1 MSDKEYLQLAIEEA
15 RKSAEAGG
23 FPAGA
28 VIVKDGEIIARSG
41 SGKEGSNDPTAHAE
55 TSVIRKACEK
65 LGTSNLKGVT
75 MYESLQACLMCFS
88 VANWAKISK
97 IVFAAKK
104 TQEMVSK
111 GYYEGV
117 TDEAKVN
124 QENTHHI
131 EVVHFSELEQESLQV
146 VKEWEEQT
154 D

>member
-15 RKSAEAGG
+15 RNSAKAGG

-28 VIVKDGEIIARSG
+28 VIVKDGEVIARSG
-41 SGKEGSNDPTAHAE
+41 SGPSATNDPTAHAE

-65 LGTSNLKGVT
+65 LGTSNLQGAT

-88 VANWAKISK
+88 VANWAKVSS
-97 IVFAAKK
+97 IVFAARK

-111 GYYEGV
+111 GYYEGI
-117 TDEAKVN
+117 TDGERIN

-131 EVVHFSELEQESLQV
+131 KVVHLPELEEEALRAV
-146 VKEWEEQT
+146 REWENQT
-154 D
+154 N